1 MQYLK
6 ALFSGDWLFLLFSIY
21 NTFDSLSILSVFIF
35 SVNSISLISSNIV
48 SNNYPILLFFGI
60 NRL

>member
-1 MQYLK
+1 MQFLK
-6 ALFSGDWLFLLFSIY
+6 TLFSGDWFFLLFSIS
-21 NTFDSLSILSVFIF
+21 NIFDSLSILSVFIF